1 MDMVLN
7 ILEKYL
13 VSRLKFIRQISEFM
27 PVYFTEEEEEIVEL
41 FKQLPDYN
49 IGAQTVRKIE
59 RKYYKTGSTLFTY
72 IS

>member
-27 PVYFTEEEEEIVEL
+27 PVYFTEEEEIVEL
-41 FKQLPDYN
+41 LKQLADYN